1 MADLLAR
8 FKLVD
13 EMSDRLGNIADR
25 GQGMLE
31 QWERAGEAA
40 NAAFGGMSGAVTSV
54 TASADGVA
62 SSIDS
67 IQAAANNASASAD
80 TLSDSLGEYE
90 NAVNS
95 AAEQTNRWTDAVGN
109 YDQSA
114 LEAIYTIE
122 ELVEMGLMSADA
134 LEEQGR
140 MLELCEQSA
149 NSLSTAMNATADI
162 QNDLT
167 TAIEKADTAISELAD
182 NENVSAETKAELAN
196 AAERAQE
203 AMRELSRAQEEAD
216 AAMEAYNQTMASG
229 TTDLSQ
235 LEAAAERAAHA
246 AEELAEANGAASEAT
261 EELSRATEEA
271 TEEAEN
277 SEQSGVGAIE
287 GIAGALAA
295 AGITAKVY
303 EIAEAVYELAESFT
317 EAEKIIIATT
327 GATGRELDMF
337 MESATRVFS
346 SSHADNLTDVAAGMS
361 EVKRATGLAG
371 EELENATSASIA
383 LEDVLGY
390 GVSESARTA
399 SALMKNFGVTSEEA
413 YNLITIGAQSGADKN
428 GDLLDVLNEYSAH
441 YAALGLSAE
450 EFLSSLI
457 DGAEAGVFSVDK
469 VGDAVK
475 EFNIRAKDGSE
486 SSAEAFEMLG
496 MDADVMAARFA
507 AGGETASTAFFDV
520 VAALDS
526 LDDPMQKNT
535 AAVALFGTM
544 YEDLEAGILPVL
556 SNVEGGTIKMQNALG
571 KVTDEAKSLGD
582 EWKEAGNSISTAF
595 TAAIE
600 PTVTGISSA
609 MASVAKGFGEF
620 LNQHPEVAKAITALG
635 VGFGVMVVAIAAVSV
650 ASLTA
655 IPAVAALGTAI
666 SAAIW
671 PITLIAIA
679 VAAVVA
685 AVLFLADAFSAA
697 EDETAGMTA
706 TTRAQYYELQELNA
720 EYEEACEKYGET
732 SEEASRLKYQVDD
745 LSAAFEANRQT
756 VEEFTA
762 EVDALCESVSQVTSD
777 FNDSMTAIKNTEVG
791 SLALIQKYED
801 LASQADLTGAQ
812 EKELEAITK
821 RLSETY
827 PDLAAQMDGA
837 TLSTEDYVEAMKKA
851 CEQQAEE
858 QRQAQAQETYVEALQ
873 KRAELTEEIAKAQ
886 ENVNLEQARMDDMSG
901 WTHFWT
907 AGEWDDL
914 EAYQA
919 ALEELNAAQA
929 ENEATIAQIEQGWE
943 DISAA
948 EQAAAEETVSWEDA
962 AATAYENVKDR
973 VIELCEAYGEAYNA
987 ALESFEGQFGLFD
1000 EASMKSEEYVN
1011 STVENAQK
1019 ALDSQLA
1026 YWDSYLANI
1035 EVLKST
1041 SAEQLGIT
1049 QENYEALM
1057 AYAQNGSE
1065 EAAGLA
1071 ASMAEAINN
1080 GDAEAVAALAN
1091 TVGEVNAKQ
1100 QEIAATTADWVTN
1113 FSSQMDEIEQ
1123 EMQSTVEG
1131 MNLDTEAAASATA
1144 TINAYA
1150 NSIRA
1155 GKANAVAAAEEVAN
1169 AVSAAFASA
1178 KTSVNVSVNSSG
1190 VPGHANGTT
1199 NAESLFLAGERG
1211 PELVARPAAAY
1222 ANGTTD
1228 STDYFIA
1235 GENGPELIAGE
1246 PGSTVFPTQET
1257 DRLISALNE
1266 KRRPLQVFAD
1276 TGAKAGAEGGGA
1288 TEQVK
1293 RILLEIAGSGAIEV
1307 GGGGT
1312 DKETI
1317 LEVLYEHL
1325 KPVLMN
1331 IIQGEIYEEGEYSYE
1346 Y

>member
-1 MADLLAR
+1 MADLLAKFR
-8 FKLVD
+8 LVD
-13 EMSDRLGNIADR
+13 EMSDKFGSMAES
-25 GQGMLE
+25 GQSMVE
-31 QWERAGEAA
+31 QWEAAGEAT
-40 NAAFGGMSGAVTSV
+40 NAAFEGIAGAVMAATSTV
-54 TASADGVA
+54 DGVA
-62 SSIDS
+62 TSIDS
-67 IQAAANNASASAD
+67 LQGAASNAASASD
-80 TLSDSLGEYE
+80 TLAETLGGYGD
-90 NAVNS
+90 A
-95 AAEQTNRWTDAVGN
+95 AAEAVAQTDYWTEAVGN
-109 YDQSA
+109 YDKSA
-114 LEAIYTIE
+114 LEAVYSTE
-122 ELVEMGLMSADA
+122 ELVEMGLKSAAA
-134 LEEQGR
+134 LEEQER
-140 MLELCEQSA
+140 MFELCDQSA
-149 NSLSTAMNATADI
+149 SSLSKSIEATASI
-162 QNDLT
+162 EEELSRTLEEAAQAAAEMSGND
-167 TAIEKADTAISELAD
+167 D
-182 NENVSAETKAELAN
+182 VSAESKAELAKASTE
-196 AAERAQE
+196 AAEAMSELTRAQDE
-203 AMRELSRAQEEAD
+203 AA
-216 AAMEAYNQTMASG
+216 AAMEAYDAVMASG
-229 TTDLSQ
+229 TTDLTE
-235 LEAAAERAAHA
+235 LEAAAERAGHA
-246 AEELAEANGAASEAT
+246 AENLSEANGKASNAS
-261 EELSRATEEA
+261 EELSKATAKA

-277 SEQSGVGAIE
+277 SGKKGVEAIE
-287 GIAGALAA
+287 GVAGALAA
-295 AGITAKVY
+295 AGITAKVK
-303 EIAEAVYELAESFT
+303 EIADAAYELVTAFSEAEST
-317 EAEKIIIATT
+317 VVKAT
-327 GATGRELDMF
+327 GASGEALDGLTASMMDAYSASKSGSLEATAAAVGEINTRMALTGQELTTVTGQFLDFSEITGTDVVGSVQKATKIMNKWGI
-337 MESATRVFS
+337 EQTEVESVLDKLAYAGQISGASVDNLSNTVINSSATFQS
-346 SSHADNLTDVAAGMS
+346 LGMNLDNAIGLLADLELYGTTSQTTV
-361 EVKRATGLAG
+361 TGL
-371 EELENATSASIA
+371 
-383 LEDVLGY
+383 
-390 GVSESARTA
+390 RTA
-399 SALMKNFGVTSEEA
+399 VNNF
-413 YNLITIGAQSGADKN
+413 
-428 GDLLDVLNEYSAH
+428 
-441 YAALGLSAE
+441 
-450 EFLSSLI
+450 
-457 DGAEAGVFSVDK
+457 
-469 VGDAVK
+469 
-475 EFNIRAKDGSE
+475 AKDG
-486 SSAEAFEMLG
+486 L
-496 MDADVMAARFA
+496 DA
-507 AGGETASTAFFDV
+507 ETALRDVINEIANMEDASEATALAVETFGSRAGQEFAGAIRSGAISV
-520 VAALDS
+520 DS
-526 LDDPMQKNT
+526 LTQSLDVAQGTLTATAKTAQTLDQKWT
-535 AAVALFGTM
+535 QA
-544 YEDLEAGILPVL
+544 
-556 SNVEGGTIKMQNALG
+556 SNN
-571 KVTDEAKSLGD
+571 
-582 EWKEAGNSISTAF
+582 ISTAF
-595 TAAIE
+595 TTAIQ
-600 PTVTGISSA
+600 PTIDGISSG
-609 MASVAKGFGEF
+609 MASVANSFGDF
-620 LNQHPEVAKAITALG
+620 LNEHPAVTKAITAIGVGLG
-635 VGFGVMVVAIAAVSV
+635 VAVVAIAAVSV

-655 IPAVAALGTAI
+655 IPAVAALGATI

-671 PITLIAIA
+671 PITLIAAA
-679 VAAVVA
+679 VAAVVG
-685 AVLFLADAFSAA
+685 VVMLLASAFSAA

-706 TTRAQYYELQELNA
+706 TTRAQYYELQDLNA

-777 FNDSMTAIKNTEVG
+777 FNDSMTAIKNTEIG

-821 RLSETY
+821 KLSDTY

-858 QRQAQAQETYVEALQ
+858 QRQAQAQETYIEALQ

-919 ALEELNAAQA
+919 ALDELNAAQA
-929 ENEATIAQIEQGWE
+929 ENEATIAQIEQGWA
-943 DISAA
+943 DISEA
-948 EQAAAEETVSWEDA
+948 EQAAAEETISWEDA

>member
-1 MADLLAR
+1 
-8 FKLVD
+8 
-13 EMSDRLGNIADR
+13 
-25 GQGMLE
+25 
-31 QWERAGEAA
+31 
-40 NAAFGGMSGAVTSV
+40 
-54 TASADGVA
+54 
-62 SSIDS
+62 
-67 IQAAANNASASAD
+67 
-80 TLSDSLGEYE
+80 
-90 NAVNS
+90 
-95 AAEQTNRWTDAVGN
+95 
-109 YDQSA
+109 
-114 LEAIYTIE
+114 
-122 ELVEMGLMSADA
+122 
-134 LEEQGR
+134 
-140 MLELCEQSA
+140 
-149 NSLSTAMNATADI
+149 
-162 QNDLT
+162 
-167 TAIEKADTAISELAD
+167 
-182 NENVSAETKAELAN
+182 
-196 AAERAQE
+196 
-203 AMRELSRAQEEAD
+203 
-216 AAMEAYNQTMASG
+216 
-229 TTDLSQ
+229 
-235 LEAAAERAAHA
+235 
-246 AEELAEANGAASEAT
+246 
-261 EELSRATEEA
+261 
-271 TEEAEN
+271 
-277 SEQSGVGAIE
+277 
-287 GIAGALAA
+287 
-295 AGITAKVY
+295 
-303 EIAEAVYELAESFT
+303 
-317 EAEKIIIATT
+317 
-327 GATGRELDMF
+327 
-337 MESATRVFS
+337 
-346 SSHADNLTDVAAGMS
+346 
-361 EVKRATGLAG
+361 
-371 EELENATSASIA
+371 
-383 LEDVLGY
+383 
-390 GVSESARTA
+390 
-399 SALMKNFGVTSEEA
+399 
-413 YNLITIGAQSGADKN
+413 
-428 GDLLDVLNEYSAH
+428 
-441 YAALGLSAE
+441 
-450 EFLSSLI
+450 
-457 DGAEAGVFSVDK
+457 
-469 VGDAVK
+469 
-475 EFNIRAKDGSE
+475 
-486 SSAEAFEMLG
+486 
-496 MDADVMAARFA
+496 
-507 AGGETASTAFFDV
+507 
-520 VAALDS
+520 
-526 LDDPMQKNT
+526 
-535 AAVALFGTM
+535 
-544 YEDLEAGILPVL
+544 
-556 SNVEGGTIKMQNALG
+556 
-571 KVTDEAKSLGD
+571 
-582 EWKEAGNSISTAF
+582 
-595 TAAIE
+595 
-600 PTVTGISSA
+600 
-609 MASVAKGFGEF
+609 
-620 LNQHPEVAKAITALG
+620 
-635 VGFGVMVVAIAAVSV
+635 
-650 ASLTA
+650 
-655 IPAVAALGTAI
+655 
-666 SAAIW
+666 
-671 PITLIAIA
+671 
-679 VAAVVA
+679 
-685 AVLFLADAFSAA
+685 
-697 EDETAGMTA
+697 
-706 TTRAQYYELQELNA
+706 
-720 EYEEACEKYGET
+720 
-732 SEEASRLKYQVDD
+732 
-745 LSAAFEANRQT
+745 
-756 VEEFTA
+756 
-762 EVDALCESVSQVTSD
+762 
-777 FNDSMTAIKNTEVG
+777 
-791 SLALIQKYED
+791 
-801 LASQADLTGAQ
+801 
-812 EKELEAITK
+812 
-821 RLSETY
+821 
-827 PDLAAQMDGA
+827 
-837 TLSTEDYVEAMKKA
+837 
-851 CEQQAEE
+851 
-858 QRQAQAQETYVEALQ
+858 
-873 KRAELTEEIAKAQ
+873 
-886 ENVNLEQARMDDMSG
+886 MDDMSG

-919 ALEELNAAQA
+919 ALDELNAAQA
-929 ENEATIAQIEQGWE
+929 ENEATISQIEQGWV
-943 DISAA
+943 DISEA
-948 EQAAAEETVSWEDA
+948 EQAAAEETISWEDA

-1113 FSSQMDEIEQ
+1113 FSSQMDEIER

-1276 TGAKAGAEGGGA
+1276 TGAKTGAEGGGA

>member
-1 MADLLAR
+1 MADLLAKFR
-8 FKLVD
+8 LVD
-13 EMSDRLGNIADR
+13 EMSDKFGSMAES
-25 GQGMLE
+25 GQSMVE
-31 QWERAGEAA
+31 QWEAAGEAT
-40 NAAFGGMSGAVTSV
+40 NAAFDGIAGAVAAATSTV
-54 TASADGVA
+54 DGVA
-62 SSIDS
+62 TSIDS
-67 IQAAANNASASAD
+67 LQGAASSAASSAD
-80 TLSDSLGEYE
+80 TLADTLGGYGD
-90 NAVNS
+90 A
-95 AAEQTNRWTDAVGN
+95 AAEAVAQTDYWTEAVGN
-109 YDQSA
+109 YDKSA
-114 LEAIYTIE
+114 LEAVYSTE
-122 ELVEMGLMSADA
+122 ELVEMGLKSAAA
-134 LEEQGR
+134 LEEQER
-140 MLELCEQSA
+140 MFELCDQSA
-149 NSLSTAMNATADI
+149 SSLSKSIEATASI
-162 QNDLT
+162 EEELSRTLEEAAQAAAEISRND
-167 TAIEKADTAISELAD
+167 D
-182 NENVSAETKAELAN
+182 VSAESKAELAKASTE
-196 AAERAQE
+196 AAEAMSELTRAQDE
-203 AMRELSRAQEEAD
+203 AA
-216 AAMEAYNQTMASG
+216 AAMEAYDAVMASG
-229 TTDLSQ
+229 TTDLTE
-235 LEAAAERAAHA
+235 LEAAAERAGHA
-246 AEELAEANGAASEAT
+246 AENLSEANGKASTAS
-261 EELSRATEEA
+261 EELSKATAKA

-277 SEQSGVGAIE
+277 SGKKGVEAIE
-287 GIAGALAA
+287 GVAGALAA
-295 AGITAKVY
+295 AGITAKVK
-303 EIAEAVYELAESFT
+303 EIADAAYELVTAFSEAEST
-317 EAEKIIIATT
+317 VVKAT
-327 GATGRELDMF
+327 GASGEALDGLTASMMDAYSASKSGSLEATAAAVGEINTRMALTGQELTTVTGQFLDFSEITGTDVVGSVQKATKIMNKWGI
-337 MESATRVFS
+337 EQTEVESVLDKLAYAGQISGASVDNLSNTVINSSATFQS
-346 SSHADNLTDVAAGMS
+346 LGMNLDNAIGLLADLELYGTTSQTTV
-361 EVKRATGLAG
+361 TGL
-371 EELENATSASIA
+371 
-383 LEDVLGY
+383 
-390 GVSESARTA
+390 RTA
-399 SALMKNFGVTSEEA
+399 VNNF
-413 YNLITIGAQSGADKN
+413 
-428 GDLLDVLNEYSAH
+428 
-441 YAALGLSAE
+441 
-450 EFLSSLI
+450 
-457 DGAEAGVFSVDK
+457 
-469 VGDAVK
+469 
-475 EFNIRAKDGSE
+475 AKDG
-486 SSAEAFEMLG
+486 L
-496 MDADVMAARFA
+496 DA
-507 AGGETASTAFFDV
+507 ETALRDVINEIANMEDASEATALAVETFGSRAGQEFAGAIRSGAISV
-520 VAALDS
+520 DS
-526 LDDPMQKNT
+526 LTQSLDVAQGTLTATAKTAQTLDQKWT
-535 AAVALFGTM
+535 QA
-544 YEDLEAGILPVL
+544 
-556 SNVEGGTIKMQNALG
+556 SNN
-571 KVTDEAKSLGD
+571 
-582 EWKEAGNSISTAF
+582 ISTAF
-595 TAAIE
+595 TTAIQ
-600 PTVTGISSA
+600 PTIDGISSG
-609 MASVAKGFGEF
+609 MASVANSFGDF
-620 LNQHPEVAKAITALG
+620 LNEHPGVTKAITAIGVGLG
-635 VGFGVMVVAIAAVSV
+635 VVVVAIAAVSV

-655 IPAVAALGTAI
+655 IPAVAALGATI

-671 PITLIAIA
+671 PITLI
-679 VAAVVA
+679 VAAVVG
-685 AVLFLADAFSAA
+685 VVMLLASAFSAA

-706 TTRAQYYELQELNA
+706 TTRAQYYELQDLNA

-777 FNDSMTAIKNTEVG
+777 FNDSMTAIKNTEIG

-821 RLSETY
+821 KLSETY

-837 TLSTEDYVEAMKKA
+837 TLSTEDYAEAMKKA

-858 QRQAQAQETYVEALQ
+858 QRQAQAQETYIEALQ

-919 ALEELNAAQA
+919 ALDELNAAQA
-929 ENEATIAQIEQGWE
+929 ENEATIAQIEQGWA
-943 DISAA
+943 DISEA
-948 EQAAAEETVSWEDA
+948 EQAAAEETISWEDA

>member
-1 MADLLAR
+1 MADLLAKFR
-8 FKLVD
+8 LVD
-13 EMSDRLGNIADR
+13 EMSDKFGSMAES
-25 GQGMLE
+25 GQSMVE
-31 QWERAGEAA
+31 QWEAAGEAT
-40 NAAFGGMSGAVTSV
+40 NAAFDGIAGAVAAATSTV
-54 TASADGVA
+54 DGVA
-62 SSIDS
+62 TSIDS
-67 IQAAANNASASAD
+67 LQGAASSAASSAD
-80 TLSDSLGEYE
+80 TLADTLGGYGD
-90 NAVNS
+90 A
-95 AAEQTNRWTDAVGN
+95 AAEAVAQTDYWTEAVGN
-109 YDQSA
+109 YDKSA
-114 LEAIYTIE
+114 LEAVYSTE
-122 ELVEMGLMSADA
+122 ELVEMGLKSAAA
-134 LEEQGR
+134 LEEQER
-140 MLELCEQSA
+140 MFELCDQSA
-149 NSLSTAMNATADI
+149 SSLSKSIEATASI
-162 QNDLT
+162 EEELSRTLEEAAQAAAEMSGND
-167 TAIEKADTAISELAD
+167 D
-182 NENVSAETKAELAN
+182 VSAESKAELAKASTE
-196 AAERAQE
+196 AAEAMSELTRAQDE
-203 AMRELSRAQEEAD
+203 AA
-216 AAMEAYNQTMASG
+216 AAMEAYDAVMASG
-229 TTDLSQ
+229 TTDLTE
-235 LEAAAERAAHA
+235 LEAAAERAGHA
-246 AEELAEANGAASEAT
+246 AENLSEANGKASNAS
-261 EELSRATEEA
+261 EELSKATAKA

-277 SEQSGVGAIE
+277 SGKKGVEAIE
-287 GIAGALAA
+287 GVAGALAA
-295 AGITAKVY
+295 AGITAKVK
-303 EIAEAVYELAESFT
+303 EIADAAYELVTAFSEAEST
-317 EAEKIIIATT
+317 VVKAT
-327 GATGRELDMF
+327 GASGEALDGLTASMMDAYSASKSGSLEATAAAVGEINTRMALTGQELTTVTGQFLDFSEITGTDVVGSVQKATKIMNKWGI
-337 MESATRVFS
+337 EQTEVESVLDKLAYAGQISGASVDNLSNTVINSSATFQS
-346 SSHADNLTDVAAGMS
+346 LGMNLDNAIGLLADLELYGTTSQTTV
-361 EVKRATGLAG
+361 TGL
-371 EELENATSASIA
+371 
-383 LEDVLGY
+383 
-390 GVSESARTA
+390 RTA
-399 SALMKNFGVTSEEA
+399 VNNF
-413 YNLITIGAQSGADKN
+413 
-428 GDLLDVLNEYSAH
+428 
-441 YAALGLSAE
+441 
-450 EFLSSLI
+450 
-457 DGAEAGVFSVDK
+457 
-469 VGDAVK
+469 
-475 EFNIRAKDGSE
+475 AKDG
-486 SSAEAFEMLG
+486 L
-496 MDADVMAARFA
+496 DA
-507 AGGETASTAFFDV
+507 ETALRDVINEIANMEDASEATALAVETFGSRAGQEFAGAIRSGAISV
-520 VAALDS
+520 DS
-526 LDDPMQKNT
+526 LTQSLDVAQGTLTATAKTAQTLDQKWT
-535 AAVALFGTM
+535 QA
-544 YEDLEAGILPVL
+544 
-556 SNVEGGTIKMQNALG
+556 SNN
-571 KVTDEAKSLGD
+571 
-582 EWKEAGNSISTAF
+582 ISTAF
-595 TAAIE
+595 TTAIQ
-600 PTVTGISSA
+600 PTIDGISSG
-609 MASVAKGFGEF
+609 MASVANSFGDF
-620 LNQHPEVAKAITALG
+620 LNEHPAVTKFITAIG
-635 VGFGVMVVAIAAVSV
+635 VGIGVVVAGFALYTAGTAIATAATALFGTTLSVAILPITAIAVAIAAVV
-650 ASLTA
+650 GVVMLLAS
-655 IPAVAALGTAI
+655 
-666 SAAIW
+666 
-671 PITLIAIA
+671 
-679 VAAVVA
+679 
-685 AVLFLADAFSAA
+685 AFSAA

-706 TTRAQYYELQELNA
+706 TTRAQYYELQDLNA

-777 FNDSMTAIKNTEVG
+777 FNDSMTAIKNTEIG

-821 RLSETY
+821 KLSETY

-858 QRQAQAQETYVEALQ
+858 QRQAQAQETYIEALQ

-919 ALEELNAAQA
+919 ALDELNAAQA
-929 ENEATIAQIEQGWE
+929 ENEATIAQIEQGWA
-943 DISAA
+943 DISEA
-948 EQAAAEETVSWEDA
+948 EQAAAEETISWEDA

-1276 TGAKAGAEGGGA
+1276 TGVKIGAEGGGA

-1293 RILLEIAGSGAIEV
+1293 RILLEIAGSGAIEI